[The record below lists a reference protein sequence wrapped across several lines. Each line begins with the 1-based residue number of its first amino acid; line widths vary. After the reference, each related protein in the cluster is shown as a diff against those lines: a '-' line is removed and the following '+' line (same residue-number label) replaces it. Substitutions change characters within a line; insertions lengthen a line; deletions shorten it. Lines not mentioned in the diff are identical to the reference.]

1 MKPVLEK
8 IYNREDASFKV
19 MSFETKTFD
28 HPYHYHPEYEL
39 TLITEGSGHRFVG
52 DHTDTFVSND
62 LVLLGKNLPHCW
74 LDFGQH
80 KNLVS
85 AVVIQFRD
93 DCFGK
98 DFFDLPEMHKIQL
111 LLKRASKGIQFLKSD
126 PSLFRAL
133 RDISQQSGP
142 DQLITFLSIMN
153 KLSATNDFQLLSNSE
168 YNMVQTDTKFN
179 RIDRVFEYVSTHY
192 RSPIDLTATAELV
205 HMTPSA
211 FCHYFKKYTKKTFTQ
226 YVNEVRIGYAC
237 KLLMESDLNV
247 SQVCYQ
253 SGYNSL
259 SRFNKCF
266 KKITKKTP
274 LHYRKHFSLPESRVN
289 VQRAVQPD
297 AVNHDNAGH
306 GKWETSNWKQP

>member
-1 MKPVLEK
+1 MYLE
-8 IYNREDASFKV
+8 
-19 MSFETKTFD
+19 TTTFD

-39 TLITEGSGHRFVG
+39 TLITAGSGHRFVG

-62 LVLLGKNLPHCW
+62 LVLLGKDLPHCW
-74 LDFGQH
+74 LDFGQSKH
-80 KNLVS
+80 LVS

-93 DCFGK
+93 DCLGEG
-98 DFFDLPEMHKIQL
+98 FFDLPEMHRIQL
-111 LLKRASKGIQFLKSD
+111 LLKRAGRGIHFLKAD
-126 PSLFRAL
+126 DLLMQDLRSLPHLA
-133 RDISQQSGP
+133 GP
-142 DQLITFLSIMN
+142 DKLITFLSVMN
-153 KLSATNDFQLLSNSE
+153 RLSVTDDFAILSAKE
-168 YNMVQTDTKFN
+168 YSTMPTGSKFS
-179 RIDRVFEYVSTHY
+179 RIDKVFQYVSTEFH
-192 RSPIDLTATAELV
+192 SAIDLSKIAGLV

-247 SQVCYQ
+247 SEVCYQ

-274 LHYRKHFSLPESRVN
+274 LNYRKHFSLPEVKVN
-289 VQRAVQPD
+289 VP
-297 AVNHDNAGH
+297 
-306 GKWETSNWKQP
+306 KILSS